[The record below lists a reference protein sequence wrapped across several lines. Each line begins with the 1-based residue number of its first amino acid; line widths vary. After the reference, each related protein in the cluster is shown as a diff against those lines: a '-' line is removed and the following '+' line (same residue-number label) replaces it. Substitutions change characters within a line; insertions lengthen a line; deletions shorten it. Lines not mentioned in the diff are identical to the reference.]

1 MNKNATINNCLHV
14 TSSGALILGSVT
26 LEIAPSIKLFEKSVS
41 IKAT

>member
-1 MNKNATINNCLHV
+1 
-14 TSSGALILGSVT
+14 LGSVT